1 MSQTELGAMGVK
13 ADSHSDG
20 VLNVIL
26 YSPWKA
32 QHRAAQKP
40 GILSKAPDL
49 PQATRVLVRG
59 SGWKAASR
67 SVLLPCERLAGA

>member
-1 MSQTELGAMGVK
+1 MK

-20 VLNVIL
+20 SLNVIL

-40 GILSKAPDL
+40 VNLSKAPDL
-49 PQATRVLVRG
+49 PQDTRVLVRV
-59 SGWKAASR
+59 SVWKAASR
-67 SVLLPCERLAGA
+67 